1 MPATAAAARRVAAA
15 RASAPAPLTRPRPA
29 PRPTRRPTAPR
40 RTAPARTRTTR
51 TPRRVVPAVVGHTA
65 TAVAG
70 LADSGL
76 VFRLTRGRLW
86 IGLLTALLVGIVALN
101 VMALSLSASATRV
114 GQQAD
119 VLDRQNSALRARIA
133 SGLSNDRVQKEA
145 QRLGYVVPEPG
156 LIRYLKPGADDAATA
171 AKRLGSGLLS
181 STGAYVPPSAPA
193 TGTTAP

>member
-1 MPATAAAARRVAAA
+1 VPVA
-15 RASAPAPLTRPRPA
+15 
-29 PRPTRRPTAPR
+29 
-40 RTAPARTRTTR
+40 
-51 TPRRVVPAVVGHTA
+51 VGHA
-65 TAVAG
+65 AVAVAG

-101 VMALSLSASATRV
+101 VMALSFSASATRL

-145 QRLGYVVPEPG
+145 ATLGYVVPEPG
-156 LIRYLKPGADDAATA
+156 LIRYLTPGDDNAATA
-171 AKRLGSGLLS
+171 AKRLASGQVS
-181 STGAYVPPSAPA
+181 SSGAYPPPAAP
-193 TGTTAP
+193 